1 MLVVAIYILIFLV
14 FALIAFAVM
23 QIRLAGINVK
33 DFVSFIK
40 ANELLD
46 KLYRFA
52 QQYDKL
58 NPMEQLVFLQEAE
71 KVFSAFDKVPNM
83 LWEEEYQK
91 YMQVLFPSHLPVLY
105 PVFRFHQSPS
115 PDNLPENNNHPL
127 PDILPQPARH
137 TYMFLM

>member
-46 KLYRFA
+46 QLYRFA

-91 YMQVLFPSHLPVLY
+91 YMQVLNTYKDIKVL
-105 PVFRFHQSPS
+105 RWQS
-115 PDNLPENNNHPL
+115 
-127 PDILPQPARH
+127 
-137 TYMFLM
+137 

>member
-1 MLVVAIYILIFLV
+1 MNNVYKKIIFLV

-46 KLYRFA
+46 QLYRFA

-91 YMQVLFPSHLPVLY
+91 YMDVLDKYKDIKV
-105 PVFRFHQSPS
+105 VRWEQS
-115 PDNLPENNNHPL
+115 
-127 PDILPQPARH
+127 
-137 TYMFLM
+137 

>member
-91 YMQVLFPSHLPVLY
+91 YMQVLNTYKDIKVL
-105 PVFRFHQSPS
+105 RWQS
-115 PDNLPENNNHPL
+115 
-127 PDILPQPARH
+127 
-137 TYMFLM
+137 

>member
-1 MLVVAIYILIFLV
+1 MYQMFRLQHIPYLLLHRLPSSPHRQVRQEHPV
-14 FALIAFAVM
+14 FPVHLLQAV
-23 QIRLAGINVK
+23 K
-33 DFVSFIK
+33 S
-40 ANELLD
+40 
-46 KLYRFA
+46 
-52 QQYDKL
+52 
-58 NPMEQLVFLQEAE
+58 
-71 KVFSAFDKVPNM
+71 
-83 LWEEEYQK
+83 EYPFFHPQK